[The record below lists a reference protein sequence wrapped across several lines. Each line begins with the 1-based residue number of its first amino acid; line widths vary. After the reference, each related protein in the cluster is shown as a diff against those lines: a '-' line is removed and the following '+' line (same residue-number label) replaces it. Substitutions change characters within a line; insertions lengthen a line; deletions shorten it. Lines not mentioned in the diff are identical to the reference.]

1 MFQKPRVVTLDAL
14 SKAAAAAAPR
24 GPSKQHCCP
33 ADAQHGAHQHQ
44 HRPAGSVLDI
54 LQGRSGQVSA
64 ASSDRPSS
72 RKWHRRASSVP
83 DTPPILEADREGIDT
98 GSFTAVHPAAAAGS
112 STDGGSTDGSSQ
124 QQERLAPVPAEVPL
138 PFGMRPA
145 GSAASTAGSCME
157 EDFDDT
163 DEEDGAVWMDVCCSD
178 TAAALQ
184 ADAPQHKG
192 TPSGPE
198 GLRSLSGRMPIWL
211 WPSSRLAVRDVTT
224 DELMRR
230 ISSSRD
236 VSALQH
242 MARGLLCERNDWRF
256 KATQVRRREC
266 GCVGVRW
273 GRCKWTHLARVAA
286 GHVLSE
292 TALRWHLMTEQQ
304 SVLMQTTPRPT
315 LTAVCCLSYLCCRL
329 SAQTQACKG
338 SFTSCA
344 LHRQQHSRLNQ
355 GSSCTSWLRQ
365 SCSWHRQT

>member
-1 MFQKPRVVTLDAL
+1 MFQKPRVLTLDAL
-14 SKAAAAAAPR
+14 SKAAAAAAAPR
-24 GPSKQHCCP
+24 GPSRQHCCP

-54 LQGRSGQVSA
+54 LQGRSGQPSPVGA
-64 ASSDRPSS
+64 APSDRPSS

-83 DTPPILEADREGIDT
+83 DTPPIPEADREGMDT
-98 GSFTAVHPAAAAGS
+98 GSFTAVQPAAAAGS
-112 STDGGSTDGSSQ
+112 STDGSSSRQ
-124 QQERLAPVPAEVPL
+124 QLQQEQLAHVPAEVPL

-145 GSAASTAGSCME
+145 RSAASTAGSCME
-157 EDFDDT
+157 EDFADT

-184 ADAPQHKG
+184 GA
-192 TPSGPE
+192 PSGPE
-198 GLRSLSGRMPIWL
+198 GLRSLSGRMPTWL

-266 GCVGVRW
+266 GCGCVLGQVQ
-273 GRCKWTHLARVAA
+273 LANAF
-286 GHVLSE
+286 G
-292 TALRWHLMTEQQ
+292 
-304 SVLMQTTPRPT
+304 
-315 LTAVCCLSYLCCRL
+315 
-329 SAQTQACKG
+329 KG
-338 SFTSCA
+338 SSRARAVKDRPA
-344 LHRQQHSRLNQ
+344 LACQD
-355 GSSCTSWLRQ
+355 
-365 SCSWHRQT
+365 